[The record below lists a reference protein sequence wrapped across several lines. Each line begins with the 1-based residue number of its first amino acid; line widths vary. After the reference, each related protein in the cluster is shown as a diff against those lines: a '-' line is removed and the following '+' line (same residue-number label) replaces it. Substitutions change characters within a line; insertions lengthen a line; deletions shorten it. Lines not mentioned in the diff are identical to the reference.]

1 MMHAIRPR
9 QAAAASR
16 LEAYA
21 PQTSRKLL
29 QLVPGSARVSRV
41 GFGVSPKQ
49 SLQKV
54 RDDETSL
61 PTRETRALPGLK
73 RGGPEAAVP

>member
-1 MMHAIRPR
+1 MMHTIRPR
-9 QAAAASR
+9 QAAAAST
-16 LEAYA
+16 LAACA

-29 QLVPGSARVSRV
+29 LLVPGSARVSRV

-54 RDDETSL
+54 RDDETSW

-73 RGGPEAAVP
+73 KGGPEVAVP